1 MLTASQF
8 ASCLLQVSS
17 ILSCSDMDC
26 AVERLSGLLIS
37 PPGYERPVHSLFQ
50 SLVDR
55 QAIPAAP
62 GSAEALLSERR
73 FILPHWEQAT
83 SITSTPLQSLLRNVR
98 RDLQDAVDWQTQSFA
113 GDGVLTAARRRAIEQ
128 AICSVRASLSRVD
141 ARLDALRCEGSLA
154 MRMPG
159 QSLATVEAM
168 RRCAGLPASDF
179 VAHMLLGFPCVGVY
193 RDTGLFRLLDI
204 PRMAEERFGSLHH
217 QAQIDLVVSR
227 LWGKAE
233 AARWDPHEQFL
244 LEQVTELTYA
254 EVAKALADGPWTE
267 EQLNDRFGKG
277 KWRPMEGFGII
288 QGLDQQGRPKCRR
301 CDNAKASRTN
311 ACTSTFE
318 TIAVEDATFP
328 AVVAALF
335 HRAFGGRP
343 PPLGHSTD
351 DVDAAYRR
359 LVAAHAEAT
368 VVAIYDTRV
377 NDVTFWTMHGHNFGL
392 VTAVLS
398 FNTFS
403 QLAACFGRRY
413 FGLPVAAYFDDYDI
427 CEPLSTGRSPKRA
440 LNFIHELMGVP
451 LSIGDKDVST
461 RPSNAFLGVITDLSR
476 IVEGIIVMRSK
487 PSRVAKLVLAMQQA
501 CDEGFLSYGE
511 CGRMAGKLE
520 YTVTS
525 ASSGRVGRAA
535 LAALRAYQR
544 FQHRQGADDSE
555 GWMPDYLWIALQ
567 FFIEL
572 LPLLP
577 PRVFDL
583 NRRPRSPVIVYTD
596 AMWASRAGYVGIV
609 IFDPDHSETGW
620 PKVRYA
626 SAPVPESII
635 RQLDEREQQI
645 GVLEALAAAAA
656 YSSAPDQ
663 LRGRD
668 VVHFIDN
675 TGAMFGLSKGA
686 SRDYDTS
693 RMAHVFQVLAAA
705 LSCRVWFE
713 YVPSGANISDL
724 PSRQDLTLLRSMGAV
739 EFQLEWPP
747 FGGSWSAVLSSTF
760 AAYSGRRSGAVK
772 RSRAEVGEALNGL
785 RRKASRIHV

>member
-1 MLTASQF
+1 M
-8 ASCLLQVSS
+8 
-17 ILSCSDMDC
+17 
-26 AVERLSGLLIS
+26 
-37 PPGYERPVHSLFQ
+37 
-50 SLVDR
+50 
-55 QAIPAAP
+55 
-62 GSAEALLSERR
+62 
-73 FILPHWEQAT
+73 PH
-83 SITSTPLQSLLRNVR
+83 PN
-98 RDLQDAVDWQTQSFA
+98 
-113 GDGVLTAARRRAIEQ
+113 
-128 AICSVRASLSRVD
+128 
-141 ARLDALRCEGSLA
+141 
-154 MRMPG
+154 
-159 QSLATVEAM
+159 
-168 RRCAGLPASDF
+168 
-179 VAHMLLGFPCVGVY
+179 
-193 RDTGLFRLLDI
+193 
-204 PRMAEERFGSLHH
+204 
-217 QAQIDLVVSR
+217 
-227 LWGKAE
+227 
-233 AARWDPHEQFL
+233 
-244 LEQVTELTYA
+244 EL
-254 EVAKALADGPWTE
+254 
-267 EQLNDRFGKG
+267 
-277 KWRPMEGFGII
+277 
-288 QGLDQQGRPKCRR
+288 
-301 CDNAKASRTN
+301 
-311 ACTSTFE
+311 
-318 TIAVEDATFP
+318 
-328 AVVAALF
+328 
-335 HRAFGGRP
+335 
-343 PPLGHSTD
+343 
-351 DVDAAYRR
+351 
-359 LVAAHAEAT
+359 
-368 VVAIYDTRV
+368 
-377 NDVTFWTMHGHNFGL
+377 NFGL

-451 LSIGDKDVST
+451 LSIGDKDVPS

-525 ASSGRVGRAA
+525 ASSGLVGRAA

-544 FQHRQGADDSE
+544 YQHRQGADDSE

-583 NRRPRSPVIVYTD
+583 NRKPRSPVIVYTD
-596 AMWASRAGYVGIV
+596 AMWASRAGYAGIV
-609 IFDPDHSETGW
+609 IFDPDHSDTGW
-620 PKVRYA
+620 PRVRYA
-626 SAPVPESII
+626 SAPVPELII
-635 RQLDEREQQI
+635 GQLDEREQQI

-675 TGAMFGLSKGA
+675 TGAMFGLSRGA

-760 AAYSGRRSGAVK
+760 AAYSGRRSGAAK
-772 RSRAEVGEALNGL
+772 RSREEVGGALSSL
-785 RRKASRIHV
+785 RRKHSRVHV